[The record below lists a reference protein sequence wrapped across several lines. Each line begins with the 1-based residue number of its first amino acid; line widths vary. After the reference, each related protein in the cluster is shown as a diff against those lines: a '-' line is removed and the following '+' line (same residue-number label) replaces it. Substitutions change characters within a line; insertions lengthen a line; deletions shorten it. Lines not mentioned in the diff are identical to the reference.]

1 MSTNTL
7 WVESYRPKSLSGYIF
22 QDETQKK
29 IIEGW
34 IAKRDIPNL
43 LLSGI
48 QGSGKT
54 TLSKI
59 IVNEL
64 EMDESDVMTINAS
77 DENSVDTIREK
88 IKGFAESY
96 AFSGFKII
104 RLEEMDYLS
113 LNAQATLRNLM
124 EEASDNC
131 RFIGTCNYEN
141 KVIPALR
148 SRMQQFFFKAPNL
161 EAVYL
166 NVADILIQE
175 NVQFEVDDLD
185 KFIRAAYPD
194 VRKIINMVQQHTF
207 EGLLLPAN
215 AQNTADYK
223 FQALDLLRASK
234 LDDLKD
240 LILQSVAPSEY
251 EDVFRFIYENMM
263 ECPLMKK
270 NPDESVIVIA
280 DYLDKH
286 GRVAVPEINMSA
298 LFSSLKRIG

>member
-7 WVESYRPKSLSGYIF
+7 WVEAHRPLSLSGYIF
-22 QDETQKK
+22 QDDTQRK

-64 EMDESDVMTINAS
+64 QMDESDVMTINAS

-88 IKGFAESY
+88 IKSFAESY

-161 EAVYL
+161 ESVYMT
-166 NVADILIQE
+166 VADILLKE
-175 NVQFEVDDLD
+175 SVEFEVDDLD
-185 KFIRAAYPD
+185 KYVRGSYPD
-194 VRKIINMVQQHTF
+194 VRKIINTIQQHVISGKLTS
-207 EGLLLPAN
+207 AN
-215 AQNTADYK
+215 SSNTADYK
-223 FQALDLLRASK
+223 FVALDLLRANK
-234 LDDLKD
+234 LNDLKD
-240 LILQSVAPSEY
+240 LILQTVAPSEY
-251 EDVFRFIYENMM
+251 EDVFRFIYENML
-263 ECPLMKK
+263 ESPLMRKH
-270 NPDESVIVIA
+270 PDDAIITIA

-298 LFSSLKRIG
+298 LFSSLQRIG